1 MDSITDDHRAEIA
14 VGLDEEA
21 ELLCRAWDNEARLR
35 YPYTKPDIRQQA
47 HNILETLHWINR
59 PPSVAI
65 LRLFSL
71 IMEIGDGQ
79 FITQWAGTPS
89 RAAGDSEALLDHK
102 VAPVS
107 GKLMPAWRRAVSF
120 EAKHPPAPSSPK
132 LSSVGARKVAEYAFG
147 SKDRGGTIMAWRKD
161 DNYISKIKWHREHVM
176 PLLDALA
183 QKDAE

>member
-1 MDSITDDHRAEIA
+1 MDNITDDHRAEIA

-35 YPYTKPDIRQQA
+35 YLYTKSDIRQQA

-107 GKLMPAWRRAVSF
+107 GK
-120 EAKHPPAPSSPK
+120 
-132 LSSVGARKVAEYAFG
+132 
-147 SKDRGGTIMAWRKD
+147 
-161 DNYISKIKWHREHVM
+161 
-176 PLLDALA
+176 
-183 QKDAE
+183 